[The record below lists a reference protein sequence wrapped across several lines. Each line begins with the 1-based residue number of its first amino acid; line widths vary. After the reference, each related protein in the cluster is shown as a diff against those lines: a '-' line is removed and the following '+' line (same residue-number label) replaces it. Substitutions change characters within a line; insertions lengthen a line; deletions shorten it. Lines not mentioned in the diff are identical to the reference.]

1 MYMMTHKIKSSICIV
16 RGHLIIIFESL
27 CKAIN
32 IGIGIDKKASNNAQV
47 NMLTPAC
54 RISNLREK

>member
-16 RGHLIIIFESL
+16 RGHLIIIFESP

-32 IGIGIDKKASNNAQV
+32 IGIDKKASNNAQV